1 MPLYRRTTGPWW
13 VPSTRARLILESL
26 QTYGASLCLLVR
38 LSQTWTSGIPMA
50 LPKSGERQSTRRS
63 NNAYL
68 SRFSPGSPS
77 GGLTVVRAA
86 VLVCVRINSCPTA
99 SCQGDRCPSFS
110 GLPAIARPMTPL
122 RQSGNGARLTA
133 RLHAKETTSMTIDV
147 ATAISRI
154 LKQEGVGWVSTFP
167 VCRVNNALG
176 REGVPMLMM
185 RDDRYA
191 VAVADAFSRITAGSR
206 IGVCT
211 FQGGV
216 NAAGMQYAYAGM
228 AQAYEDGSP
237 VLCITDG
244 VPAGASGNSQYDVA
258 SAMKTVSKWFGYL
271 DKPERTPEIMR
282 RAFTMLRSGR
292 PGPVILAIPNATAT
306 YDETAD
312 PYRPVKGWK
321 SAPDPADVRAAVDQL
336 LGARNPLIYA
346 GEGVIYAGAS
356 EDLKALAELVN
367 VPVITT
373 LKAKGAFPENHRLF
387 VGVRGDQVARYLNKS
402 DLILAVGSS
411 LSPGRFSHAIPDAAK
426 KTIIHCN
433 VDELH
438 INKMYPTA
446 HAVIGDARLTLQA
459 LRQEVSDRT
468 SGAGRTA
475 GDVAAEVRAARD
487 EALARYR
494 QVMNS
499 DETPINPY
507 RVYGDLMQVLDLH
520 NSFVTHESG
529 NTRDQLSTVFDTLIP
544 RGFLGWGNV
553 STLGFS
559 LAAAIAAKKA
569 FPGRATVA
577 VTGEAGLGYMLGNLE
592 VLLRE
597 KLGITVVHISNGGFA
612 GYGPGFWGPGHDP
625 FTHRVLGPDEVDMSK
640 VIGALGFHTERVSE
654 PAEIIPALRRA
665 LDVNTSGRPAY
676 IEFFCCQYPVYG
688 GWVGRGSETMPKL

>member
-1 MPLYRRTTGPWW
+1 
-13 VPSTRARLILESL
+13 
-26 QTYGASLCLLVR
+26 
-38 LSQTWTSGIPMA
+38 
-50 LPKSGERQSTRRS
+50 
-63 NNAYL
+63 
-68 SRFSPGSPS
+68 
-77 GGLTVVRAA
+77 
-86 VLVCVRINSCPTA
+86 
-99 SCQGDRCPSFS
+99 
-110 GLPAIARPMTPL
+110 
-122 RQSGNGARLTA
+122 
-133 RLHAKETTSMTIDV
+133 
-147 ATAISRI
+147 
-154 LKQEGVGWVSTFP
+154 
-167 VCRVNNALG
+167 
-176 REGVPMLMM
+176 
-185 RDDRYA
+185 
-191 VAVADAFSRITAGSR
+191 
-206 IGVCT
+206 
-211 FQGGV
+211 
-216 NAAGMQYAYAGM
+216 
-228 AQAYEDGSP
+228 
-237 VLCITDG
+237 
-244 VPAGASGNSQYDVA
+244 
-258 SAMKTVSKWFGYL
+258 
-271 DKPERTPEIMR
+271 MR

-312 PYRPVKGWK
+312 PYHVVKGWK

-336 LGARNPLIYA
+336 LAARNPLIYA

-356 EDLKALAELVN
+356 DDLAALAELVN

-373 LKAKGAFPENHRLF
+373 LKAKGAFPENHPLF
-387 VGVRGDQVARYLNKS
+387 VGVRGDQVAHYLNKS
-402 DLILAVGSS
+402 DVILAIGSS
-411 LSPGRFSHAIPDAAK
+411 LSPGRFSHGIPDAAK

-446 HAVIGDARLTLQA
+446 HAVIGDARLTLLA
-459 LRQEVSDRT
+459 FRQEVSDRRDLGNAAGIPAAT
-468 SGAGRTA
+468 GRVPASSGAGQAER
-475 GDVAAEVRAARD
+475 DVAGEVKAARD

-569 FPGRATVA
+569 FPGRASVA

-625 FTHRVLGPDEVDMSK
+625 FTHQVLGYDDVDMSK
-640 VIGALGFHTERVSE
+640 VIGALGFHTERVSD
-654 PAEIIPALRRA
+654 PAEVIPALRRA
-665 LDVNTSGRPAY
+665 LHVNTSGKPAY
-676 IEFFCCQYPVYG
+676 IEFICCQYPVYG
-688 GWVGRGSETMPKL
+688 RWVGGSAE

>member
-1 MPLYRRTTGPWW
+1 
-13 VPSTRARLILESL
+13 
-26 QTYGASLCLLVR
+26 
-38 LSQTWTSGIPMA
+38 
-50 LPKSGERQSTRRS
+50 
-63 NNAYL
+63 
-68 SRFSPGSPS
+68 
-77 GGLTVVRAA
+77 
-86 VLVCVRINSCPTA
+86 
-99 SCQGDRCPSFS
+99 
-110 GLPAIARPMTPL
+110 
-122 RQSGNGARLTA
+122 
-133 RLHAKETTSMTIDV
+133 MTIDV
-147 ATAISRI
+147 ATGIARI
-154 LKQEGVGWVSTFP
+154 LKQEGVDWVSTFP

-176 REGVPMLMM
+176 REGMPMLML

-191 VAVADAFSRITAGSR
+191 VGVADAFSRITAGKR

-216 NAAGMQYAYAGM
+216 NAAGLQYAYAGL

-244 VPAGASGNSQYDVA
+244 VPAGSSGNSQFDVA
-258 SAMKTVSKWFGYL
+258 SSMKTVSKWFGYL
-271 DKPERTPEIMR
+271 DKPERVPEFMR

-321 SAPDPADVRAAVDQL
+321 SAPDPADIRAAVAL
-336 LGARNPLIYA
+336 LLQARNPLIYA

-356 EDLKALAELVN
+356 GELKALAELAN

-373 LKAKGAFPENHRLF
+373 LKAKGAFPENHPLF
-387 VGVRGDQVARYLNKS
+387 VGVRGDQVEHFLNKS
-402 DLILAVGSS
+402 DAILAVGSS
-411 LSPGRFSHAIPDAAK
+411 LSPGRFSHRIPDAAK

-438 INKMYPTA
+438 INKIYPTA
-446 HAVIGDARLTLQA
+446 QAVIGDARMTLQA
-459 LRQEVSDRT
+459 LRQEFSDRT
-468 SGAGRTA
+468 SGAGRPA
-475 GDVAAEVRAARD
+475 GTMAAEVKAARD
-487 EALARYR
+487 KGFAKYR
-494 QVMNS
+494 ELMAS
-499 DETPINPY
+499 GEKPINPY
-507 RVYGDLMQVLDLH
+507 RMYGDLMKVLDLH

-569 FPGRATVA
+569 FPNRATVA
-577 VTGEAGLGYMLGNLE
+577 ITGEAGLGYMLGNLE

-597 KLGITVVHISNGGFA
+597 KLGVTVAHVSNGGFA

-625 FTHRVLGPDEVDMSK
+625 FTHSVLGPDEVDMSK
-640 VIGALGFHTERVSE
+640 VIGALGFHSERVRE
-654 PAEIIPALRRA
+654 PTEIIPALRRA
-665 LDVNTSGRPAY
+665 LAANALGRPAY
-676 IEFFCCQYPVYG
+676 IEFVCCQYPVYG
-688 GWVGRGSETMPKL
+688 QWVGRSSE